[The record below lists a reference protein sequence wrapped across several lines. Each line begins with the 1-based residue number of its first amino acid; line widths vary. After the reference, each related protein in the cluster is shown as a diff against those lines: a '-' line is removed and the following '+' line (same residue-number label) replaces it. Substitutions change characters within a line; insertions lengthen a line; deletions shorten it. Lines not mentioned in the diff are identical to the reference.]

1 MHVMIILLVPQM
13 NELNMRTWTWDK
25 FSLGGFA
32 EGAKATPIC
41 SSDWVSDYI

>member
-13 NELNMRTWTWDK
+13 NGLNMRTCTWDK

-32 EGAKATPIC
+32 EGAKAIPIC